1 MRVPADEEI
10 LALHEKHAPTRAA
23 LDVVYTHCQIV
34 CAIAEQILAAG
45 SGKIGPLDVGLV
57 RAGCLLHDIGVYKLY
72 DDTGRLDEASYI
84 WHGVLGHELLAAAGF
99 PEGVCRFASCH
110 TGVGI
115 TREDVVRQGLPL
127 PAADYVAQTPEEL
140 VVMYADKFHSKSD
153 PPKFLTPEAYAA
165 SVRRFGE
172 EKVTAF
178 KSMQAHLGDPDLEP
192 LSAAYGHPIEGLHA
206 RLFAVKF
213 SGSVD
218 FSTSLR
224 GKVFATRNVFENR
237 PE

>member
-23 LDVVYTHCQIV
+23 FDVVYTHCQIV
-34 CAIAEQILAAG
+34 CAIAEQLLASTGLGAG
-45 SGKIGPLDVGLV
+45 PWSEPRSGSWIGQVDVGLV
-57 RAGCLLHDIGVYKLY
+57 RAGCLLHDIGVYTLY

-84 WHGVLGHELLAAAGF
+84 RHGVLGHELLAAAGL
-99 PEGVCRFASCH
+99 PAGVCRFASCH

-115 TREDVVRQGLPL
+115 TREDVVRQHLPL
-127 PAADYVAQTPEEL
+127 PEADYVAETPEEL

-178 KSMQAHLGDPDLEP
+178 KSMRARLGDPDLEP
-192 LSAAYGHPIEGLHA
+192 LSSVYGHPIEGLHA
-206 RLFAVKF
+206 R
-213 SGSVD
+213 
-218 FSTSLR
+218 
-224 GKVFATRNVFENR
+224 
-237 PE
+237 

>member
-1 MRVPADEEI
+1 MRVPADDEI
-10 LALHEKHAPTRAA
+10 LALHEEHAPTRAA
-23 LDVVYTHCQIV
+23 FDVVYTHCQIV
-34 CAIAEQILAAG
+34 CAIAGQLLAGTDLRAG
-45 SGKIGPLDVGLV
+45 PSTDPTSGPGIGPVDVGLV

-115 TREDVVRQGLPL
+115 TREDVVRQALPL
-127 PAADYVAQTPEEL
+127 PAADYVAETPEEL

-165 SVRRFGE
+165 RLRRFGE

-178 KSMQAHLGDPDLEP
+178 KSMRARLGDPDLEP
-192 LSAAYGHPIEGLHA
+192 LSAAYGHPIKGLPA
-206 RLFAVKF
+206 
-213 SGSVD
+213 G
-218 FSTSLR
+218 
-224 GKVFATRNVFENR
+224 
-237 PE
+237 